1 MYYKVKSIYLF
12 IFLLLG
18 NTTLKVINMS
28 SISIYLE
35 ENIDLIQSVF
45 NKDDTL
51 VLRKF
56 QTQNNTKKQFALFFI
71 NGMVDISIIN
81 NNILMPIM
89 YINEDTDDI
98 STDFLQDQIIISSQ
112 IESSQDMEHIVDSL
126 ISGDVLLFVDGIP
139 ECLIIDCKGFNTR
152 QIDEPE
158 IEKSIKGP
166 REGFNESLVTN
177 LSLIRRKIKN
187 KDLKFEYKKIGT
199 TSHTK
204 ACICYIDGVADPKLI
219 DEINKRIDGIKI
231 DGVLDVKYI
240 QELIDDTPFSIFE
253 TSGSTEK
260 PDVLAAK
267 LLEGR
272 VGIFLDGTP
281 SVMTAPFLFIENFQA
296 PQDYYTNYYYASII
310 RILRIFASIITTGLP
325 AIYLSLVTYHREV
338 LPSSLLLSILS
349 SRQGVPFP
357 TVVELIGLL
366 FIFEILIEA
375 GSRMPNYIGQALS
388 IVGALVL
395 GSSAVE
401 AKIVSAAMIIVVG
414 VSSITGLIIPNLA
427 GIFII
432 LRTLFILFSSTYGM
446 YGYVLGMAGLFIH
459 LFSLESFGVPY
470 MATVNSL
477 YKWDLKDTL
486 IRAPKWFIQK
496 YKYGGRK

>member
-1 MYYKVKSIYLF
+1 
-12 IFLLLG
+12 
-18 NTTLKVINMS
+18 MS

-338 LPSSLLLSILS
+338 LPSSLLL
-349 SRQGVPFP
+349 
-357 TVVELIGLL
+357 
-366 FIFEILIEA
+366 
-375 GSRMPNYIGQALS
+375 
-388 IVGALVL
+388 
-395 GSSAVE
+395 
-401 AKIVSAAMIIVVG
+401 
-414 VSSITGLIIPNLA
+414 
-427 GIFII
+427 
-432 LRTLFILFSSTYGM
+432 
-446 YGYVLGMAGLFIH
+446 
-459 LFSLESFGVPY
+459 
-470 MATVNSL
+470 
-477 YKWDLKDTL
+477 
-486 IRAPKWFIQK
+486 
-496 YKYGGRK
+496 

>member
-1 MYYKVKSIYLF
+1 
-12 IFLLLG
+12 
-18 NTTLKVINMS
+18 MS

-35 ENIDLIQSVF
+35 ENIDLINSIF

-51 VLRKF
+51 ILRKF
-56 QTQNNTKKQFALFFI
+56 QTQNNSKRSFALFFI
-71 NGMVDISIIN
+71 NGMVDTKMIDTS
-81 NNILMPIM
+81 ILMPIM
-89 YINEDTDDI
+89 YINDEIDDI
-98 STDFLQDQIIISSQ
+98 DMNLLQNQIIISSQ
-112 IESSQDMEHIVDSL
+112 VERSQDIDHIVSSI
-126 ISGDVLLFVDGIP
+126 ISGDVALFIDDMP

-152 QIDEPE
+152 TIEEPE

-177 LSLIRRKIKN
+177 LTLLRRKIKTT
-187 KDLKFEYKKIGT
+187 DLKFQYKKIGT
-199 TSHTK
+199 TSQTM
-204 ACICYIDGVADPKLI
+204 ACISYIDGLAEPKLI

-231 DGVLDVKYI
+231 DGVLDVKYL
-240 QELIDDTPFSIFE
+240 QELIDDTPYSIFE

-260 PDVLAAK
+260 PDVLASK

-272 VGIFLDGTP
+272 IAIFLDGTP
-281 SVMTAPFLFIENFQA
+281 SVMTVPFLFIENFQA

-310 RILRIFASIITTGLP
+310 RILRIFASIITTGFP
-325 AIYLSLVTYHREV
+325 AIYLSLVVYHREV
-338 LPSSLLLSILS
+338 LPSTLLLSIFA

-357 TVVELIGLL
+357 TVVELIALL
-366 FIFEILIEA
+366 LIFEILIEA

-401 AKIVSAAMIIVVG
+401 AKIVSSAMIIVVG

-432 LRTLFILFSSTYGM
+432 LRTLFILFSAAYGL
-446 YGYVLGMAGLFIH
+446 YGYTLGMAALFIH
-459 LFSLESFGVPY
+459 LFSLESFGIPY
-470 MATVNSL
+470 MATMTSM
-477 YKWDLKDTL
+477 YRKDLKDTL

-496 YKYGGRK
+496 EKYGGRR